1 MPPLASPAPQITIRV
16 KDQTGVVTL
25 FKMYNL
31 TKMSKVFSAYEKIQG
46 VENASFCFLF
56 KGKRISETDTPM
68 MLELDEK
75 DLIDCVLAPVA
86 AAAGAGGGIG

>member
-1 MPPLASPAPQITIRV
+1 M
-16 KDQTGVVTL
+16 

-86 AAAGAGGGIG
+86 AAAEGEACGFFATITIRVKEQKG